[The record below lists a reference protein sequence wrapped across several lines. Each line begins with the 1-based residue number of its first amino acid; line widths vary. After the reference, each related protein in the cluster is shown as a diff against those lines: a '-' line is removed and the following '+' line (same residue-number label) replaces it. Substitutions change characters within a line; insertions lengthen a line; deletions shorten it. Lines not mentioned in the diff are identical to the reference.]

1 MKMAMKL
8 LSKVSNKHLISLVLG
23 TNKKSMKATKYI
35 IASGIVFFLYA
46 KGYSQE
52 APTEKV
58 QVVNESQKDNPNAP
72 EVTFEN
78 EIHDYGTIKQGANG
92 TCEFK
97 FKNTGKDP
105 LVISNARGSCG
116 CTVPTWPKE
125 PIMKGET
132 GVIKVNYDTKRV
144 GAFTKTVT
152 LNSNAKTDTK
162 VLTIKGVVEAS
173 EENNE
178 QAMPLKKSS
187 GLPFENTK

>member
-1 MKMAMKL
+1 
-8 LSKVSNKHLISLVLG
+8 
-23 TNKKSMKATKYI
+23 MKATKYI
-35 IASGIVFFLYA
+35 IASVIVFFLYG

-52 APTEKV
+52 APVEKV

-187 GLPFENTK
+187 GLPFENNK

>member
-1 MKMAMKL
+1 
-8 LSKVSNKHLISLVLG
+8 
-23 TNKKSMKATKYI
+23 MKATKYL
-35 IASGIVFFLYA
+35 IASAFIFFLTL
-46 KGYSQE
+46 KGYAQNTP
-52 APTEKV
+52 AEKV
-58 QVVNESQKDNPNAP
+58 QVVNENQKENPNAP
-72 EVTFEN
+72 EITFEN

-92 TCEFK
+92 ICEFK

-125 PIMKGET
+125 PVMKGET
-132 GVIKVNYDTKRV
+132 GIIKVSYDTKRV

-178 QAMPLKKSS
+178 QAMPLKKST
-187 GLPFENTK
+187 GLPFENNK